1 MINFRYMLPTNE
13 NMKLPLL
20 NRAPIIPKV
29 PLNRI
34 KEISLSCNIVVGWDN
49 PIPSPIRT
57 RPDKR
62 IGNPLAKNITN
73 QPKI

>member
-1 MINFRYMLPTNE
+1 MIPTNE

-34 KEISLSCNIVVGWDN
+34 NEISLSCSIVVGWDN
-49 PIPSPIRT
+49 PIPSPIRI
-57 RPDKR
+57 RPNKR
-62 IGNPLAKNITN
+62 IINPLAKNITN
-73 QPKI
+73 QPEI